1 VNYQTTGGP
10 ARHPTP
16 VSQEEKEM
24 ARFEL
29 DPTHTHIGFT
39 ARHLMVSTVRGNFSE
54 WTGYVEGDENDPG
67 NAVAQATIK
76 TASLTSGA
84 ADRDKHL
91 RSADFFDVD
100 QYPEMTYRSTKV
112 EKIDNNNY
120 RVEGELTIK
129 NVTRPV
135 SLEVEVG
142 DIFSDGWGNERIGVS
157 ATGKINRKDWG
168 LEWNMVM
175 EAGRLLVSEHA
186 KLEIDTEL
194 VRKLESAEAVA

>member
-1 VNYQTTGGP
+1 
-10 ARHPTP
+10 
-16 VSQEEKEM
+16 M

-39 ARHLMVSTVRGNFSE
+39 ARHMMVPTVRGNFSD
-54 WTGYVEGDENDPG
+54 WTGYVEGDKNDPG

-157 ATGKINRKDWG
+157 AIGKINRKDWG

>member
-1 VNYQTTGGP
+1 
-10 ARHPTP
+10 
-16 VSQEEKEM
+16 M

-39 ARHLMVSTVRGNFSE
+39 ARHMMVTTVRGNFSE